1 MNGVDNED
9 AAGPVVLGG
18 LRVVCF
24 HNDFWVVVKE
34 YVLDKVV
41 CGKAEAFSVGNVHE
55 LYTPRKA
62 LL

>member
-1 MNGVDNED
+1 MNGVDIED
-9 AAGPVVLGG
+9 TAGPVVLGG

-41 CGKAEAFSVGNVHE
+41 CDMAEAFSVGNVHE

>member
-1 MNGVDNED
+1 MNGADKED
-9 AAGPVVLGG
+9 IACPVVLGG

-24 HNDFWVVVKE
+24 HDDFWVVVTE

-41 CGKAEAFSVGNVHE
+41 CGMTEAFSVGNVHE

>member
-1 MNGVDNED
+1 MNGVDIED
-9 AAGPVVLGG
+9 TAGPVVIGG

-24 HNDFWVVVKE
+24 QDDFCVVVTE

-41 CGKAEAFSVGNVHE
+41 CGMAEAFSVGNMHE

>member
-1 MNGVDNED
+1 MNGADKED
-9 AAGPVVLGG
+9 IACPVVLGG

-24 HNDFWVVVKE
+24 HDDFCVVVTE

-41 CGKAEAFSVGNVHE
+41 CNMAEAFSVGNVHE